1 MSEVLWSIL
10 QIATIAFFPFLSRR
24 MAHNGW
30 LPAWL
35 SPVVLCYAMGM
46 LIRNFGLFPLDDSLS
61 TTATEAAILFAI
73 PLLLYAT
80 DLGRWLKYA
89 RGSLLSFGLC
99 VLSGLMATSVA
110 VVVFWSEVEFPW
122 QLAGMLTGIY
132 TGGTPNM
139 QAIGLAL
146 SATQERIIVV
156 NAADVLMGG
165 LYLLLLTSFLPAL
178 FGRILPAFRPAEGQT
193 DEALPASPYNNLNYR
208 DALPAMLLT
217 LAVIGSALGA
227 TWLVYG
233 TLSEVAFLILMLT
246 TLSLIAA
253 LSPRVRQW
261 EHTFETGEYF
271 LLMFCVALGMLAD
284 FGQMADAGLGILGF
298 TAVAFVGTILL
309 HLLLAALFRID
320 RDTFL
325 FTSVA
330 ALYGPPFIGQMASI
344 TNNRQLIFS
353 GIAMGLL
360 GYAIGNYL
368 GIGWAYLLQMIGST
382 LS

>member
-193 DEALPASPYNNLNYR
+193 DEALPESPYNNFNYR
-208 DALPAMLLT
+208 DALKAILLT

>member
-1 MSEVLWSIL
+1 MSETVWIITQAALIGL
-10 QIATIAFFPFLSRR
+10 FPFLSRR
-24 MAHNGW
+24 LAYKSW

-35 SPVVLCYAMGM
+35 SPVVLCYAAGM
-46 LIRNFGLFPLDDSLS
+46 AVRNFDLFPLDDGLS
-61 TTATEAAILFAI
+61 VTVTEVSILFAV

-99 VLSGLMATSVA
+99 VLSGLAATSAA
-110 VVVFWSEVEFPW
+110 VFIFWAKVDFPW

-146 SATQERIIVV
+146 SATQERIIIV

-165 LYLLLLTSFLPAL
+165 IYLLLLTSFLPAL
-178 FGRILPAFRPAEGQT
+178 FGKILPAFLPADGQT
-193 DEALPASPYNNLNYR
+193 EEALPTSPYRNFNYR
-208 DALPAMLLT
+208 DALKAILLT
-217 LAVIGSALGA
+217 LAVIGSALGV

-233 TLSEVAFLILMLT
+233 ALSEVAFLILMLT
-246 TLSLIAA
+246 TLSLLAA
-253 LSPRVRQW
+253 FSPQVRQW

-284 FGQMADAGLGILGF
+284 FGQMANAGLGILGF

-309 HLLLAALFRID
+309 HLLLAVLFRID

-344 TNNRQLIFS
+344 TNNRQLILS
-353 GIAMGLL
+353 GMAMGLL

-368 GIGWAYLLQMIGST
+368 GIGWAYLLQIIGST

>member
-1 MSEVLWSIL
+1 MSAILWSSL
-10 QIATIAFFPFLSRR
+10 QMAVIALFPFLTRR
-24 MAHNGW
+24 LEHRGH
-30 LPAWL
+30 LPSWL
-35 SPVVLCYAMGM
+35 SPVVLCYAIGM
-46 LIRNFGLFPLDDSLS
+46 AIRNFGLFPLDDELS
-61 TTATEAAILFAI
+61 TTATEASILFAI

-80 DLGRWLKYA
+80 DLGRWIRYA
-89 RGSLLSFGLC
+89 KGSLLSFGLC
-99 VLSGLMATSVA
+99 VLSGLIATSVA
-110 VVVFWSEVEFPW
+110 VVLFAQQVEDSW

-146 SATQERIIVV
+146 EAPQERIIVV
-156 NAADVLMGG
+156 NAADVLLGG

-178 FGRILPAFRPAEGQT
+178 YGRLLPVFTSEGQ
-193 DEALPASPYNNLNYR
+193 EQQEEPQSAYANFNYR
-208 DALPAMLLT
+208 DALKAILLT
-217 LAVIGSALGA
+217 LLVIGTALGL
-227 TWLVYG
+227 TWLFYG

-246 TLSLIAA
+246 TLSLLAA
-253 LSPRVRQW
+253 FSPRVRQW

-309 HLLLAALFRID
+309 HLLFAVLFRID

-382 LS
+382 SS

>member
-1 MSEVLWSIL
+1 MSEVIWSSL
-10 QIATIAFFPFLSRR
+10 QIALIGFFPFLSRR
-24 MAHNGW
+24 MAVKGW

-35 SPVVLCYAMGM
+35 SPVVLCYAIGM
-46 LIRNFGLFPLDDSLS
+46 IVRNFALFPLDDELS
-61 TTATEAAILFAI
+61 ATATEVTILFAI

-80 DLGRWLKYA
+80 HLGRWLKYA

-99 VLSGLMATSVA
+99 VLSGLAATSLA
-110 VVVFWSEVEFPW
+110 VVVFWAEVDAPW

-146 SATQERIIVV
+146 SASQERIIVV

-165 LYLLLLTSFLPAL
+165 VYLLMLTSFLPAL
-178 FGRILPAFRPAEGQT
+178 FGRMLPAFLPGAQEGST
-193 DEALPASPYNNLNYR
+193 YTPESPYANFNYR
-208 DALPAMLLT
+208 DALKAILLT
-217 LAVIGSALGA
+217 LVVIGSALGA

-233 TLSEVAFLILMLT
+233 KLSEVAFLILMLT
-246 TLSLIAA
+246 TLSLLAA
-253 LSPRVRQW
+253 FSPRVRQW

-271 LLMFCVALGMLAD
+271 LLMFCVALGLLAD
-284 FGQMADAGLGILGF
+284 FGQMANAGLGVLGF
-298 TAVAFVGTILL
+298 TAVAFVGTVVL
-309 HLLLAALFRID
+309 HLLLAVLFRID